1 MIVGDLSP
9 VDIRQRLEGRGLRI
23 GLGPLV
29 AEIRSTSPLVHSAV
43 GVVYA
48 AHRVPDSD
56 EFADFHVAV
65 RPAGGIRRWLKPL
78 VEFGFD
84 GAPPV
89 QPLPAGQAFPLL
101 EWGLNWCVASHCHQY
116 LMVHAAVVE
125 RAGRALVLP
134 APPGSG
140 KSTLCAALVSR
151 GWRLLSDEMTLIDVE
166 QRDVVP
172 LPRPISLKN
181 QSIDVIGHFWTDAIM
196 TAVVHDTI
204 KGSIAHV
211 RPPGPSVELSTER
224 AIPGWIVL
232 PRYEPD
238 GATKLEA
245 LPKGAA
251 FMQILENAFN
261 YSMHGRRGFE
271 VLADF
276 VDASQCFEFSYGGEL
291 EAAVDA
297 FDTLARP
304 L

>member
-9 VDIRQRLEGRGLRI
+9 VDIRQRLEGPGLRI
-23 GLGPLV
+23 TLGPLV
-29 AEIRSTSPLVHSAV
+29 AEIWSTSRLVQSAV
-43 GVVYA
+43 EAVYA
-48 AHRVPDSD
+48 GHPISDSG

-65 RPAGGIRRWLKPL
+65 RSTGGIRRWLKPL

-116 LMVHAAVVE
+116 LMIHAAVVE

-140 KSTLCAALVSR
+140 KSTLCAALVAR
-151 GWRLLSDEMTLIDVE
+151 GWRLLSDEMTLIDVD
-166 QRDVVP
+166 RGDVIP

-181 QSIDVIGHFWTDAIM
+181 RSIDIIGRFWPDAIM
-196 TAVVHDTI
+196 SAVVHDTI

-211 RPPGPSVELSTER
+211 RPPLASVDRSTER
-224 AIPGWIVL
+224 AVPGWIVL
-232 PRYEPD
+232 PRYKPD
-238 GATKLEA
+238 VATKLEP
-245 LPKGAA
+245 LSKGAA
-251 FMQILENAFN
+251 FMQVLANAFN

-276 VDASQCFEFSYGGEL
+276 VDASESFEFSYGGDL
-291 EAAVDA
+291 EAAIDA

>member
-9 VDIRQRLEGRGLRI
+9 VDLRRRLEGPGLRI
-23 GLGPLV
+23 TLGPLV
-29 AEIRSTSPLVHSAV
+29 AEIRSTSRLVQSAV
-43 GVVYA
+43 EAVYA
-48 AHRVPDSD
+48 AHRIPDSG

-65 RPAGGIRRWLKPL
+65 RSAGGIRRWLKPL

-116 LMVHAAVVE
+116 LMIHAAVVE

-140 KSTLCAALVSR
+140 KSTLCAALVAR
-151 GWRLLSDEMTLIDVE
+151 GWRLLSDEMTLIDVD
-166 QRDVVP
+166 RGDVIP

-181 QSIDVIGHFWTDAIM
+181 RSIAIIGRFWPDAIM
-196 TAVVHDTI
+196 SAVVHDTI

-211 RPPGPSVELSTER
+211 RPPLASVDRSTER
-224 AIPGWIVL
+224 AVPGWIVL
-232 PRYEPD
+232 PRYTPD
-238 GATKLEA
+238 AATKLEA
-245 LPKGAA
+245 LSKGAA
-251 FMQILENAFN
+251 FMQVLENAFN

-276 VDASQCFEFSYGGEL
+276 VDASESFEFSYGGDL
-291 EAAVDA
+291 EAAIDA
-297 FDTLARP
+297 FDALARP